1 MDFAVIKVW
10 GLRSRIIQIRLASHQ
25 PAFEL
30 LIAPHYIKDYICRVW
45 ISKTGNSPKLFLL
58 CFWLHRSSKKWLR
71 EKMRCLLY
79 NWALWCTNS
88 LLCLLFDSCIIIFP
102 FSFRPL
108 RTSMAPTSASSHLP
122 LLALPHFT
130 ADRIWDSSQRYSI
143 MWKNECNGFPL
154 RVGFLAVH
162 SLHSLTCIR
171 LSNINGLGSKGMSE
185 DLFALNRNGKMGRIK
200 YSTK

>member
-30 LIAPHYIKDYICRVW
+30 LIAPHDIKDYICHIG
-45 ISKTGNSPKLFLL
+45 ISKQDNFPNFSLYASGSIGHP
-58 CFWLHRSSKKWLR
+58 KKWLR

-108 RTSMAPTSASSHLP
+108 RTSMAPTSTSSHLP
-122 LLALPHFT
+122 LLSLPHFT
-130 ADRIWDSSQRYSI
+130 ADRIGDSSQRYSI

-154 RVGFLAVH
+154 TVGFLGA
-162 SLHSLTCIR
+162 SPLT
-171 LSNINGLGSKGMSE
+171 
-185 DLFALNRNGKMGRIK
+185 
-200 YSTK
+200 